1 MKESISDLIE
11 FIKQNRHKSPWARQ
25 LTVEKQV
32 NEFLSE
38 VKEFEE
44 AFQNKD
50 NAHMKEEIG
59 DVFIDVLHLIILC
72 EEKGLFTVRGVIQ
85 DVLAKMK
92 RRKPFLFDGKGVKTV
107 EEESTIWNKIK
118 EEEKKGLHK

>member
-1 MKESISDLIE
+1 M
-11 FIKQNRHKSPWARQ
+11 
-25 LTVEKQV
+25 
-32 NEFLSE
+32 
-38 VKEFEE
+38 KEFEE

-72 EEKGLFTVRGVIQ
+72 EEKGLFTARGVIQ